1 MKEKAVCIISGDHGA
16 SVVTVDLLS
25 PEAGDSAQLVWVP
38 SATRL
43 CLVLHAA
50 ANVNMVV
57 GETDLQTDLQR
68 QVILYNLTLIT
79 LKKIVQ
85 TMETKGLFQFE
96 IIINVLVN
104 SL

>member
-16 SVVTVDLLS
+16 SVVTVDLLN

-50 ANVNMVV
+50 AHVNMVV
-57 GETDLQTDLQR
+57 GEADLQTDLQR
-68 QVILYNLTLIT
+68 QVILYNLTLTT
-79 LKKIVQ
+79 LKNVYKPWRR
-85 TMETKGLFQFE
+85 KGFFNLK
-96 IIINVLVN
+96 
-104 SL
+104 SS